1 MLIVRPGSNNFP
13 RFCFVIAVSNFQMKN
28 QSRIAGV
35 DTFRFCAFINVFL
48 FHATTQW
55 SAGYLGVQ
63 LFFVLSSFLLTYL
76 ALNEI
81 KSTGHFSKINFFLRR
96 AVRIYPL
103 YFMVVAVSFYVLPV
117 IAGSIGR
124 TISLPENKW
133 MYWTFLSNFDSQDHI
148 FALKFLWSISV
159 EEQFYIL
166 FIALSF
172 FFKKNIYIP
181 VAGLVLLSFGSPY
194 ISQIAGVS
202 DYHNP
207 LTYFADFGIGMLAAK
222 LYFDRHQLLNN
233 INLLMVSLFAG
244 GVVLVSFWFPAFAP
258 IFNTSFA
265 VFAASFLLLIIHVLE
280 QKRYRRL
287 LPSFTEIIGR
297 YTYGLYVYSGFVL
310 TFAGLLISTANGYLL
325 VLLEFSILVVISA
338 ISYHLFEKRFLEL
351 KDVLYY
357 KRWNRS
363 KPSVAVPSMELA
375 PATISL

>member
-1 MLIVRPGSNNFP
+1 
-13 RFCFVIAVSNFQMKN
+13 MKN
-28 QSRIAGV
+28 QSRIPGV

-81 KSTGHFSKINFFLRR
+81 NSTGHFSRFSFFLRR

-124 TISLPENKW
+124 TVSLPESKW

-181 VAGLVLLSFGSPY
+181 VAALVLLSFGSPY
-194 ISQIAGVS
+194 ISHIAGVS

-222 LYFDRHQLLNN
+222 LYFDRHALLNN
-233 INLLMVSLFAG
+233 INLLIASLFSG
-244 GVVLVSFWFPAFAP
+244 GVVMVSFWFPAFDR
-258 IFNTSFA
+258 IFNASFA
-265 VFAASFLLLIIHVLE
+265 VFAASFLLLIIYVLQ

-287 LPSFTEIIGR
+287 LPSFTEFLGR

-310 TFAGLLISTANGYLL
+310 TFAGLLVSTSNGYLL
-325 VLLEFSILVVISA
+325 VLIEFSILLVISV
-338 ISYHLFEKRFLEL
+338 ISYHIFEKRFLEL

-357 KRWNRS
+357 NRWNRG
-363 KPSVAVPSMELA
+363 KASVAVPSMELA